1 MIDRLLYKKRR
12 EGRSWFDSS
21 EMCSFHRLRASDVTA
36 FNLSSADGR
45 DIYSG
50 IGVVLNKDTGLRV
63 EFVSSA
69 YKRIMRNRLYDPRMM
84 GKLSVSFGDAVYFG
98 KGAPDKSAGKPN
110 VACFRVFRGKMKIE
124 RRMYTLVFIVHDIK
138 KGNGRTRQ
146 LYTIRIYRYF

>member
-1 MIDRLLYKKRR
+1 MIDSQLYKKRR

-21 EMCSFHRLRASDVTA
+21 EMYSFHRLRASDVTA
-36 FNLSSADGR
+36 VDLSSLSGR

-50 IGVVLNKDTGLRV
+50 IGVALNKDTGLRV

-69 YKRIMRNRLYDPRMM
+69 YKRILRNRLFDPRMM
-84 GKLSVSFGDAVYFG
+84 GKLSVSFRDAVYFG
-98 KGAPDKSAGKPN
+98 KGIPDKSSEKPN
-110 VACFRVFRGKMKIE
+110 VACSRVFRGKMKIE

-138 KGNGRTRQ
+138 RAERRTHQ

>member
-12 EGRSWFDSS
+12 EGKRWFDSA
-21 EMCSFHRLRASDVTA
+21 EMYAFHRLRASDVTA
-36 FNLSSADGR
+36 VNLSSLSAR

-69 YKRIMRNRLYDPRMM
+69 YKRIARNRLYDPRMM
-84 GKLSVSFGDAVYFG
+84 GKLGVSFRDAVYFG
-98 KGAPDKSAGKPN
+98 KGAPEKSAEKPN
-110 VACFRVFRGKMKIE
+110 IACFRVFRGKMKIE

-138 KGNGRTRQ
+138 RTEERTRQ